1 MKRTLFSLAL
11 GLMMAFGAQ
20 AAEVYTSYNSSTKT
34 LTYYYDDNYGTS
46 SRPNSERFRSSEGIV
61 FRWQNYNTEVKK
73 VVIDASMS
81 KVSLTSMADLFCGT
95 VSYPLPAVESITG
108 LGNLNTASV
117 TDMSY
122 MFYGLKTLKSIDLS
136 NFNTAKVTTMSHMFE
151 DCAALTSLDFSAFNT
166 TAVKY
171 MASMFSGCEALTTLD
186 LKSFNTNNV
195 EDMSFMFANCK
206 ALTTLDIAKFRVKSL
221 KNAEYMFANCPN
233 LTTIYCNVNM
243 SSSST
248 LTESTNM
255 FSDCAKIKGEFGTR
269 LVSTKLDK
277 TYARPDKS
285 GTSGYFTSEKVI
297 YATTSQQGTIMAI
310 NYDADFAL
318 YNPFDW
324 NADGV
329 GADNMTTEAK
339 EKITKVGF
347 SPSMADAR
355 PTTCR
360 AWFYGMKNV
369 TEIQSMNYLNT
380 SECTNMRAMFSGC
393 NNLESLDVSG
403 LNTDKVKNMSAM
415 FANCKKLT
423 RIDVSNFNTANVTTM
438 MSMFSDC
445 AALKSLYV
453 SKFNTAKVTR
463 MANMFNGCTALES
476 ITGISAFDISSLW
489 SVEAM
494 FMNCSS
500 LKAIYTDIDW
510 SASSKITSS
519 TNMFSGCTS
528 LKGFFGTAYDASY
541 IDKSYAR
548 PDHGTNLPGYFTP
561 VTKVYT
567 VRIGNT
573 LYYRYDGSYSTISSD
588 YELYDPIAKPTAAR
602 WKEYHDQ
609 ITKVV
614 IEESMKNAPLTSMYR
629 MFYGGYETISETRT
643 DYSLSIL
650 QTITGLNNLNTKDV
664 TTMRAMFNRC
674 HALKSVDLSSFN
686 TDNVTNM
693 AFMFVE
699 CKALESLDLTSFNME
714 NVTTTEEMFHTCSAL
729 KTITCDENWGAYSK
743 LTTSTNMFKN
753 CTSLKG
759 GNGTAYNSTNV
770 DATYARPDGVDGRK
784 GYFTKSTAT
793 GMDNVQSDKVQ
804 GTKVL
809 RDGQLLILR
818 DGKMYNVMGAEVK

>member
-1 MKRTLFSLAL
+1 MKKTLFSLAL
-11 GLMMAFGAQ
+11 GLLMAFGAQ

-34 LTYYYDDNYGTS
+34 LTYYYDDNYGTP

-61 FRWQNYNTEVKK
+61 FRWKDYNTDVKK

-81 KVSLTSMADLFCGT
+81 KVSLSSMSGLFCGT

-171 MASMFSGCEALTTLD
+171 MASMFSGCKALTTLD

-195 EDMSFMFANCK
+195 EDMSFMFANCIV
-206 ALTTLDIAKFRVKSL
+206 LTTLDIAKFRVKSL

-318 YNPFDW
+318 YNPIDW

-360 AWFYGMKNV
+360 AWFFGMKNV

-393 NNLESLDVSG
+393 NNLESLDVSE

-415 FANCKKLT
+415 FASCKKLT
-423 RIDVSNFNTANVTTM
+423 RINVSNFNTANVTTM

-528 LKGFFGTAYDASY
+528 LTGFWGTAYDASY

-561 VTKVYT
+561 LTKVYT
-567 VRIGNT
+567 VRIENT
-573 LYYRYDGSYSTISSD
+573 LYYRYDGSYSTISSNH
-588 YELYDPIAKPTAAR
+588 ELYDPIAQPNAAR
-602 WKEYHDQ
+602 WKDYHDL

-614 IEESMKNAPLTSMYR
+614 IEESMKKAPLTSMR
-629 MFYGGYETISETRT
+629 NMFYGGSE
-643 DYSLSIL
+643 SSIQYGL
-650 QTITGLNNLNTKDV
+650 TNVETITGLEYL
-664 TTMRAMFNRC
+664 
-674 HALKSVDLSSFN
+674 
-686 TDNVTNM
+686 
-693 AFMFVE
+693 
-699 CKALESLDLTSFNME
+699 NME
-714 NVTTTEEMFHTCSAL
+714 NVTNLRSMFNRCNALKSVNLSKFMTSKVTEMSYMFVNCKALTLLDLTKFDIGNVTTTEQMFAGCSAL
-729 KTITCDENWGAYSK
+729 TTIKCDKNWSESNT
-743 LTTSTNMFKN
+743 LTTSTKMFNN
-753 CTSLKG
+753 CTSLIG
-759 GNGTAYNSTNV
+759 GNGTAYNSEII
-770 DATYARPDGVDGRK
+770 DATYARPDENGQK
-784 GYFTKSTAT
+784 GYFTKTAT
-793 GMDNVQSDKVQ
+793 GIEEIIAEQPANSAAQKVMI
-804 GTKVL
+804 
-809 RDGQLLILR
+809 DGQIYILR
-818 DGKMYNVMGAEVK
+818 DGKAYNLQGVKVK